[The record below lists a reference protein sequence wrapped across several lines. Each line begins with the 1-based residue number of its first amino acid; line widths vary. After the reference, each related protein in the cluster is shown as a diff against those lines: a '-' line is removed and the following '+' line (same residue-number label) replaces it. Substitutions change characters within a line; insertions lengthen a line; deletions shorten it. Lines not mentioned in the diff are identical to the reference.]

1 LGKKE
6 QPEELNKGWYK
17 RECSMAV
24 TLNLSLCSITPP
36 GYNTL
41 SSKKQWLTASRRPLG
56 QRNGC
61 RAFGNER
68 GTVLKKD

>member
-1 LGKKE
+1 
-6 QPEELNKGWYK
+6 
-17 RECSMAV
+17 MAV